1 MLEDKQEK
9 LLKLED
15 RQKKLLKEVNKRI
28 MIVGKF
34 TCNDENQVRFLNFK
48 NRNSNKLKQD
58 MGKLTRED
66 FFRVVKP
73 EVVSSNDSFHYL
85 GTDVWFNFCNL
96 GRPFDNKDAM
106 KTFQIPHDSALLK
119 TKNFIGCSKIASIQ
133 KKGLEI
139 LKELVEDLNF
149 LANFYHPNFG
159 RALLFFAQ
167 EYVYKHADNNPKQKV
182 GETVHSISPSEW
194 EEAIENDPVLNKLI
208 IRFLTC
214 YSADERQCLSAFK
227 KRIKKGPVFR
237 SKIDKK
243 KSTLTRNPDQA
254 GILVEALSACKKALC
269 SLDVSDE
276 TYMDVSNS
284 TGYEWL
290 ESFNDDEFFGFD
302 VPSIDNER
310 KIDNASFQANF
321 NAFLKISAKVH
332 RFIRSSALHPFVF
345 SGLMSKYVTTSRE
358 IGGISEI
365 ASKVCE
371 LSVKG
376 KKVVAGPKKQQK
388 YMDDL
393 KKYSIVN
400 SKIEEKLKNALQD
413 DIKIFEDQL
422 IIVKDRAKKQINPD
436 LSFTADALKKML
448 TNTFVNL
455 GLLTGGPIL
464 EMHEKN
470 KKIVERLSQYYNL
483 ILSSSASTV
492 EELKKDLITYA
503 IDDDELN
510 ETEFI
515 GKIFKIEP
523 ADPIKDKLQD
533 IIMEKYIEEYGK
545 KSVDDFATRVLK
557 DIGPFKESIKTL
569 RNVYAENLENEVRS
583 ESKSDA
589 GSPTQIAG
597 CVWKWDDKKYKELQ
611 TELENKSN
619 KTDHESEH
627 ELNTTILGERE
638 DNYKASSHVK
648 KTKLYPTT
656 KKFWGSLKASGIDED
671 VIERSKD
678 KSKIEIEV
686 KIKEDDDE
694 EEINNF
700 GIITLSGNSLKKP
713 DNLSDQEDDVSFW
726 INETQ
731 LDLRIEDFEDTDLCW
746 NKLEEL
752 GIDIKDAKEANKPK
766 PIKISIQND
775 ETNDAGSIIICG
787 DTVEILGD
795 LTDNETL
802 KFVQD
807 NKEIP
812 IDKDIINGL
821 DAAKDQ
827 QDCHVKYS
835 DFRGLAKI
843 QKKIHKIYYKEDHPA
858 KETVRPFLRSLIF
871 GEYLLST
878 PLENTEL
885 GSLHTSINLGI
896 IQRIIQYFGV
906 LDKSKPQVFEYGIDS
921 EGDEDIKGLLEKIE
935 IDEIIPL
942 PKKNED
948 AKNTLSHYISY
959 QYKLSKSLTE
969 IENYLTE
976 LNEIGDFFDAVKNTD
991 LEVIVLDGTLDQHSQ
1006 DEEVKKDLKR
1016 FFACSKPPL
1025 FVYLT
1030 RQTIDNDNN
1039 IDMNNFLETL
1049 NEVCEFPASRHPNLQ
1064 IPIFVT
1070 PFELKNTYCSVLTN
1084 NMEMIPLPKLI
1095 DTTDRSN
1102 LDSLI
1107 VDKVIQEQPY
1117 LLLCASLILNNAKF
1131 GKIIKTNDNA
1141 RKEPWCEK
1149 VIGYPPEEDDL
1160 IIKLF
1165 GEAWFRNDYLM
1176 DTLIL
1181 NKLINYIRL
1190 LRVNDTKSILKKIL
1204 HSVNNEVFINS
1215 TLIGLHSSLEN
1226 LTPSF
1231 YILAAGNKQL
1241 IQAITGTDFVDPA
1254 DGMFWERNIGSG
1266 GKKDFMNQEWLK
1278 GVLSFIREKP

>member
-1 MLEDKQEK
+1 MLT
-9 LLKLED
+9 D
-15 RQKKLLKEVNKRI
+15 RQKQLLKQVNKRI

-34 TCNDENQVRFLNFK
+34 TCNDNNKVRFLNFK
-48 NRNSNKLKQD
+48 NGNTDKTKKN

-73 EVVSSNDSFHYL
+73 EIVSSNDSFQRL

-96 GRPFDNKDAM
+96 GRPFDNQDAM
-106 KTFQIPHDSALLK
+106 KTFQIPYDSALLK

-139 LKELVEDLNF
+139 LKELVKDLNF
-149 LANFYHPNFG
+149 LANFYHPNFA

-167 EYVYKHADNNPKQKV
+167 EYVYKHADSNPKQKV

-214 YSADERQCLSAFK
+214 YSADEQQCLSAFK
-227 KRIKKGPVFR
+227 KRLKKGPVFR
-237 SKIDKK
+237 SKIDNK

-276 TYMDVSNS
+276 TFVDVRNT

-310 KIDNASFQANF
+310 KVDNATFQANF
-321 NAFLKISAKVH
+321 KAFLDISAKIH

-345 SGLMSKYVTTSRE
+345 SGLMSKYVATSSE

-365 ASKVCE
+365 ALKICE
-371 LSVKG
+371 LSVNG

-400 SKIEEKLKNALQD
+400 SEKEVKLKKALQD
-413 DIKIFEDQL
+413 DIQIFEDQV

-455 GLLTGGPIL
+455 GLLTGGPVL

-470 KKIVERLSQYYNL
+470 EKVVERLSKYYNL
-483 ILSSSASTV
+483 ILSSSV
-492 EELKKDLITYA
+492 ETTEKLKQDLITNA
-503 IDDDELN
+503 IDDEELN

-515 GKIFKIEP
+515 CEIFKIEP
-523 ADPIKDKLQD
+523 VDPNKDKVQD

-545 KSVDDFATRVLK
+545 KSVDDFATRVLN
-557 DIGPFKESIKTL
+557 DIGKFKESIKTL
-569 RNVYAENLENEVRS
+569 RNVYTENLENEVRS

-611 TELENKSN
+611 AEIENKSD
-619 KTDHESEH
+619 KSDHQSEH
-627 ELNTTILGERE
+627 ELSTSILGTRE
-638 DNYKASSHVK
+638 ENYKENSNTK
-648 KTKLYPTT
+648 KPKLYPTT
-656 KKFWGSLKASGIDED
+656 IKFWDGLKASGIDED
-671 VIERSKD
+671 VIERAKD
-678 KSKIEIEV
+678 KSKLEIKV
-686 KIKEDDDE
+686 KIKDDDDDDDE
-694 EEINNF
+694 MVDF
-700 GIITLSGNSLKKP
+700 DIITLSGNSVKKP
-713 DNLSDQEDDVSFW
+713 DNLSDQEDDISFW
-726 INETQ
+726 FNDKQ
-731 LDLRIEDFEDTDLCW
+731 LDLSIEDLDSPDVCW
-746 NKLEEL
+746 DILEKS
-752 GIDIKDAKEANKPK
+752 GIDIKNAKEANKPK
-766 PIKISIQND
+766 PIKIKIQND
-775 ETNDAGSIIICG
+775 GTNDEGSIVICG

-795 LTDNETL
+795 ITDNETL
-802 KFVQD
+802 QFIQD
-807 NKEIP
+807 KKEIP
-812 IDKDIINGL
+812 IDKDIINSL

-827 QDCHVKYS
+827 QDDHIKYRN
-835 DFRGLAKI
+835 FRELAEI
-843 QKKIHKIYYKEDHPA
+843 QKKIHGIYFKEDHTA
-858 KETVRPFLRSLIF
+858 KDTIRPFLRSLIF

-878 PLENTEL
+878 PLESTEL

-921 EGDEDIKGLLEKIE
+921 EKDNDIKGLLAKIE

-942 PKKNED
+942 PKNKED
-948 AKNTLSHYISY
+948 AKNALSHYISY

-1016 FFACSKPPL
+1016 FFACNKPPL
-1025 FVYLT
+1025 FAYLT

-1039 IDMNNFLETL
+1039 IEMNNFLETL
-1049 NEVCEFPASRHPNLQ
+1049 SEVCEFPASRHQNLQ

-1070 PFELKNTYCSVLTN
+1070 PFELKNTNCSVLTN

-1095 DTTDRSN
+1095 DKTGSSG

-1107 VDKVIQEQPY
+1107 VDKVIQEKPY
-1117 LLLCASLILNNAKF
+1117 LLLCASLMLNNAKF
-1131 GKIIKTNDNA
+1131 GKIIETNDKA

-1149 VIGYPPEEDDL
+1149 VIGDPPEEDDL
-1160 IIKLF
+1160 IIRLF
-1165 GEAWFRNDYLM
+1165 GEAWFRNDYLT

-1181 NKLINYIRL
+1181 IKLMNYIRL
-1190 LRVNDTKSILKKIL
+1190 LRLNDTKSELISIFNK
-1204 HSVNNEVFINS
+1204 VNSEDFYL
-1215 TLIGLHSSLEN
+1215 TLDSLNKSLEY
-1226 LTPSF
+1226 LSPSF
-1231 YILAAGNKQL
+1231 YIMAANNEQI
-1241 IQAITGTDFVDPA
+1241 IQNATGKIEIEK
-1254 DGMFWERNIGSG
+1254 GLSWERSNKSG
-1266 GKKDFMNQEWLK
+1266 RNKFLNQNWLINNKDLI
-1278 GVLSFIREKP
+1278 LSFIDKK